1 MELERNPITAEGMA
15 RLTGGDPIYA
25 REVYHD
31 VETAVLFNELPGQD
45 AIDDLTDNSS
55 ISISR
60 NERPNLRMSPATQS
74 LEENINT
81 LRDRDPG
88 FYERIYIRV
97 QQDIRQLEAERVES
111 QRFEEERMIPDWF
124 FENSRPIIVNPNMRN
139 RYLEAEML
147 PRTTFNF
154 YMGSG
159 SNGVSS
165 AGVNA
170 TGPLMYGSCRCGM
183 CGIKTFK
190 FDKTEEKE
198 IEQGRN
204 IECPVSYEEI
214 GNGDTYAQCSTCKY
228 NFTEKAILAHFA
240 NKITY
245 NCPMC
250 RSEWTN
256 TTKYINKREFK
267 MITKVDTDTVLTNL
281 WGGKNSPIRKYIV
294 DSKQKTIYEQW
305 FGKNYNTLLNLTAST
320 YKLKRPVYD
329 KRLKASVNKEILLP
343 TVTDKLK
350 FKRRDKVSRYNKRW
364 YYGK

>member
-139 RYLEAEML
+139 RYLEAETFL
-147 PRTTFNF
+147 RTNFNV
-154 YMGSG
+154 YMGGG

-170 TGPLMYGSCRCGM
+170 TGHLMYGSCRCGM